1 MDKTIYLNNLYDFY
15 QTLFSDKQCKI
26 FEEYYFENWSLAEI
40 ADNNDVSRNAIHKLL
55 KAVEDK
61 LYKYEESLK
70 LYEKSLKL
78 KEIIEKIDNPNLKT
92 NLQELL

>member
-15 QTLFSDKQCKI
+15 QDLFNDKQRRL
-26 FEEYYFENWSLAEI
+26 FEDYYFENWSLAEI
-40 ADNNDVSRNAIHKLL
+40 AINNGVSRNAIHKLL
-55 KAVEDK
+55 KSIEDK

-78 KEIIEKIDNPNLKT
+78 NALIEKMDNLELKKQ
-92 NLQELL
+92 LQELL

>member
-15 QTLFSDKQCKI
+15 QDLFNDKQQQL
-26 FEEYYFENWSLAEI
+26 FEDYYFENWSLAEI
-40 ADNNDVSRNAIHKLL
+40 AINNGVSRNAIHKLL
-55 KAVEDK
+55 KSIEDK

-78 KEIIEKIDNPNLKT
+78 KSIIEKIDNSELKKQ
-92 NLQELL
+92 LQELL